1 MADTTLSIGITAELA
16 DFRKALE
23 TLPGIGEKEARDMV
37 TGIRRQLRAAES
49 AAKSSANS
57 VGTDFGSAFSG
68 AEALVKR
75 FGEKAG
81 GSFATLSSLA
91 IDGAKDFSKMLGPL
105 GGIAPAVGAIGFAAA
120 GSVASVAAAGVA
132 LVSLAN
138 SGREAQLRLEAM
150 GIAVDQ
156 NTGAALEGWAAA
168 TKDVGIATDQLRATV
183 GGAVA
188 EEITPFA
195 EAVSYAVKGLVGLAS
210 TVHDA
215 WDALEGFRRVA
226 LAGVTL
232 GLSELAGGY
241 VASAAAA
248 NEHVVATER
257 VTTTTLDAEA
267 AIRAQ
272 LVALGM
278 LMSVEEELATDRETR
293 AAAEAAA
300 RAAETTAMA
309 DSAAARA
316 AVLAQFSQADAD
328 FLAEIQFEQDLARAA
343 NDATAAF
350 AEQRAEVA
358 RGAAEVQTLG
368 AQVGADMDAGMAAW
382 SKSTAVGV
390 STTIASMAGD
400 AIGSISSITDS
411 IVDSYS
417 ARVAAGEELT
427 LAEARE
433 ANRALS
439 ATKTLSI
446 TQAGISSALLGIS
459 AMAQLSATG
468 VPAPV
473 AAALAT
479 SFAAAAFAAAVVGIQ
494 NGSPPRFHMGGGGQP
509 AEQGAQRDALG
520 LDDTPSQDEV
530 TPSGG
535 GKPGLDAGV
544 TSRSRGGGGVV
555 EVRVDPRLGR
565 LEVRN
570 VRRPGKK

>member
-1 MADTTLSIGITAELA
+1 ME
-16 DFRKALE
+16 
-23 TLPGIGEKEARDMV
+23 
-37 TGIRRQLRAAES
+37 
-49 AAKSSANS
+49 
-57 VGTDFGSAFSG
+57 
-68 AEALVKR
+68 
-75 FGEKAG
+75 
-81 GSFATLSSLA
+81 
-91 IDGAKDFSKMLGPL
+91 
-105 GGIAPAVGAIGFAAA
+105 
-120 GSVASVAAAGVA
+120 
-132 LVSLAN
+132 
-138 SGREAQLRLEAM
+138 
-150 GIAVDQ
+150 
-156 NTGAALEGWAAA
+156 
-168 TKDVGIATDQLRATV
+168 
-183 GGAVA
+183 
-188 EEITPFA
+188 
-195 EAVSYAVKGLVGLAS
+195 
-210 TVHDA
+210 
-215 WDALEGFRRVA
+215 
-226 LAGVTL
+226 
-232 GLSELAGGY
+232 
-241 VASAAAA
+241 
-248 NEHVVATER
+248 
-257 VTTTTLDAEA
+257 
-267 AIRAQ
+267 
-272 LVALGM
+272 
-278 LMSVEEELATDRETR
+278 
-293 AAAEAAA
+293 
-300 RAAETTAMA
+300 

-316 AVLAQFSQADAD
+316 AVLAQFSQADAN

-382 SKSTAVGV
+382 SKSTAASV

-433 ANRALS
+433 ANRALA

-479 SFAAAAFAAAVVGIQ
+479 SFAAAAFAASVVGIQ